1 MNMKKG
7 FIAGFVLSLTIVLLP
22 VFLYMD
28 ARPSTRQGDTGPNTA
43 PNQVLAIPVTPP
55 LDPSPPPPLPLP
67 PAQQT
72 PLPQKS
78 LPSAYAS
85 GDGASREDTIV
96 MLKKPLPLG
105 SFPNHRRRH
114 HGIQTR
120 IYDPDRIYTLRTAVS
135 HVSLIDLPE
144 EAKEV
149 YMGDSKLFLAE
160 VFGARVKVKPITYD
174 PQARTNMIIYT
185 LHKRLTFRILMVE
198 AGHEDD
204 LITFRSP
211 QAETVVNLNPIRTDL
226 KKKIEEKATREILSD
241 REKSLAEA
249 GPSIPF
255 PIHGEGSGVSFTF
268 LGFSRSS
275 HRIFGLLEAR
285 NDGKRAFRV
294 TAIRIRRFR
303 TSLLWEGV
311 KHYDSQAD
319 WEKEFQQEIASGGS
333 SRFLIPVETLP
344 KLNGHQGLEVDLS
357 GHARNGPQ
365 TVLSGESDG
374 GGH

>member
-7 FIAGFVLSLTIVLLP
+7 FLAGFLLSLIIVLLP

-28 ARPSTRQGDTGPNTA
+28 AHPQPEQPGIDSPR
-43 PNQVLAIPVTPP
+43 VLAIPATPP
-55 LDPSPPPPLPLP
+55 MEPLPAP
-67 PAQQT
+67 PAPLSPRPGT
-72 PLPQKS
+72 LPQKGS
-78 LPSAYAS
+78 RTPDSS
-85 GDGASREDTIV
+85 GDETSRADTIV
-96 MLKKPLPLG
+96 MLKKPLPLRV
-105 SFPNHRRRH
+105 FPNHPGPH

-174 PQARTNMIIYT
+174 LQARTNMIIYT

-211 QAETVVNLNPIRTDL
+211 RAETVVNLNPIRTDL
-226 KKKIEEKATREILSD
+226 KKKIEEKASLEIRSD
-241 REKSLAEA
+241 REKSLSEA
-249 GPSIPF
+249 GPTYPY
-255 PIHGEGSGVSFTF
+255 PIDGEASGFSFRF
-268 LGFSRSS
+268 LGFSRTP
-275 HRIFGLLEAR
+275 HHAFGLLEAR
-285 NDGKRAFRV
+285 NGSNRAFRV
-294 TAIRIRRFR
+294 TGIRIRRFR

-311 KHYDSQAD
+311 KHYDPRED
-319 WEKEFQQEIASGGS
+319 WEKEFQEEMVPGGS
-333 SRFLIPVETLP
+333 KRFLIPVEGLP
-344 KLNGHQGLEVDLS
+344 QLDGHQGFEVDLS
-357 GHARNGPQ
+357 GHVQNGPEI
-365 TVLSGESDG
+365 VLSGESDG